1 MIAKLTVPRAS
12 VISSYRYSMLVYGV
26 RCSTI
31 DLADLPSDAT
41 ADFYVDYGLLV
52 FPSYTKT
59 LCLQGHGTLN
69 SRFWRQVQRIVQHAG
84 SVSAMDFEDPWI
96 TDDEAA
102 VVTAL
107 KEAYPGI
114 EAGWY
119 YVPVVAGH

>member
-1 MIAKLTVPRAS
+1 
-12 VISSYRYSMLVYGV
+12 MLVYGV

-41 ADFYVDYGLLV
+41 ADFYMDYGLLV

-59 LCLQGHGTLN
+59 LSLQSHGTLN
-69 SRFWRQVQRIVQHAG
+69 PRFWRQVQRIVQHAG

-96 TDDEAA
+96 TDDEDA

-107 KEAYPGI
+107 NEAYPGI

-119 YVPVVAGH
+119 YVPVVAGR